1 MPKKISLENQ
11 TRLGIGAS
19 ALFVILSW
27 LMSFFSL
34 WVSVP
39 ILLVCS
45 LAGFWGLRP
54 FIPVMLTKGREHWN
68 GTLSRYAP
76 PAGFALLGIGV
87 GVAVANGWHVINFAP
102 NTGRINWNL
111 EETASGR
118 GVFLSLQKFPEVE
131 TRVVGFVAH
140 GKNNSAEP
148 IIDFEGFMRSDITN
162 ETIPLYIVAAAP
174 EALNICTPPMNT
186 PPKDTLGIPGFAD
199 FDIVSFEKPLYLNVL
214 HDGPSLATFQNSFV
228 PFTLGLRYDGK
239 TYTRHY
245 TKGEVDKQVAVL
257 TKLSGPLTAP
267 HVVRKTPP
275 PPLTLPPLG
284 NRVAPPPASPVPL
297 GALRPAEPND
307 DVTGSLKSD

>member
-39 ILLVCS
+39 ILLICG

-118 GVFLSLQKFPEVE
+118 GVFLSLQISRGRDARCRLRCARQKQLC
-131 TRVVGFVAH
+131 GA
-140 GKNNSAEP
+140 
-148 IIDFEGFMRSDITN
+148 N
-162 ETIPLYIVAAAP
+162 E
-174 EALNICTPPMNT
+174 
-186 PPKDTLGIPGFAD
+186 
-199 FDIVSFEKPLYLNVL
+199 SF
-214 HDGPSLATFQNSFV
+214 HDSSHCSL
-228 PFTLGLRYDGK
+228 R
-239 TYTRHY
+239 
-245 TKGEVDKQVAVL
+245 
-257 TKLSGPLTAP
+257 
-267 HVVRKTPP
+267 
-275 PPLTLPPLG
+275 
-284 NRVAPPPASPVPL
+284 
-297 GALRPAEPND
+297 
-307 DVTGSLKSD
+307 